1 MAMVSAILTAAGKN
15 RRMMEDMKTRKLD
28 MQHKLLLDLHGKPV
42 ILQTLENVNKTG
54 IEECIIVLG
63 HFSNEISAV
72 LSDYLQKKVKIVEN
86 PDVNVELSDTIL
98 NGISHAKSGLC
109 LCVAADQPTVSS
121 ETLKKLIKIA
131 LEFPDPE
138 NIVSILAREDIGY
151 LDSTRGLG
159 MPFVCHSQLLKKYLL
174 GRRDNLNPILKD
186 MLKDGVV
193 FYGIP
198 PKNESELININLWND
213 YIQVLKGIN
222 YSKRN

>member
-1 MAMVSAILTAAGKN
+1 
-15 RRMMEDMKTRKLD
+15 MKIRKLD

-63 HFSNEISAV
+63 HFSNEISSV
-72 LSDYLQKKVKIVEN
+72 LLDYPQKKVKIVEN

-138 NIVSILAREDIGY
+138 NIVSILARADTGY

-159 MPFVCHSQLLKKYLL
+159 MPFVCHSQLLKKYLP
-174 GRRDNLNPILKD
+174 GRKDNLNPILKD

-193 FYGIP
+193 FYGVP
-198 PKNESELININLWND
+198 PKNEFELININLWND
-213 YIQVLKGIN
+213 YIQVSQWS
-222 YSKRN
+222 YP